1 MNPNINLYM
10 KNQINTTSAENL
22 VTMLYDGARKFINK
36 SIKAL
41 EDDNVQEAN
50 HNLLRAQNILAEL
63 MAGVNFEAGDLAKNL
78 YSLYEYIHYLLIQ
91 ANIQKEAKPAEE
103 ALVMVGELRETWTQM
118 LKERKSHF
126 QQPI

>member
-1 MNPNINLYM
+1 
-10 KNQINTTSAENL
+10 
-22 VTMLYDGARKFINK
+22 
-36 SIKAL
+36 
-41 EDDNVQEAN
+41 
-50 HNLLRAQNILAEL
+50 

>member
-1 MNPNINLYM
+1 M

-91 ANIQKEAKPAEE
+91 SNLQKEIKPAQE
-103 ALVMVGELRETWTQM
+103 ALTMISELREAWVKM
-118 LKERKSHF
+118 LQENRL
-126 QQPI
+126 